1 MVKNAHFL
9 LFSYPIFQKFTI
21 SLKKQRKHLYT
32 MITFPNAKIN
42 LGLNIVEKRPDGYHN
57 LETIFYPINLQD
69 ALEVNRMENSQVP
82 YKLRVSGTAI
92 EGNPEENLV
101 VKAYNLLREK
111 YELAPVDIHLYKHIP
126 MGAGLGGG
134 SADGAFMIKVL
145 NEKFR
150 LGLSIEEMESYA
162 AQLGADCAFFIQ
174 NQPVFATGIGNVFE
188 RIRLSLASYR
198 LVLVK
203 PNISVS
209 TKEAYANIQPKR
221 PEVSLKEIV
230 QQPVE
235 TWATCMKNDFEDNVF
250 KLYPEIAAI
259 KDKMYDLGAVYA
271 SMSGSGSA
279 VFGLFKEKI
288 ENVDE
293 KFAGYFCRQ
302 REMI

>member
-1 MVKNAHFL
+1 
-9 LFSYPIFQKFTI
+9 
-21 SLKKQRKHLYT
+21 
-32 MITFPNAKIN
+32 
-42 LGLNIVEKRPDGYHN
+42 
-57 LETIFYPINLQD
+57 
-69 ALEVNRMENSQVP
+69 
-82 YKLRVSGTAI
+82 
-92 EGNPEENLV
+92 
-101 VKAYNLLREK
+101 
-111 YELAPVDIHLYKHIP
+111 